1 MNKAA
6 ASRTTGIPL
15 DRDNIMKKILC
26 FGEALIDFLNTG
38 HSAQGPLNLAVFC
51 QYPGGA
57 PANAAVAV
65 ARLGGKAYFAG
76 QVGQDMFG
84 NFLRDAL
91 VAYGVNTSF
100 LLQHPTASTA
110 LAFVA
115 LDDKGERSFS
125 FHRHQTADVILSADQ
140 VSDVWFSGD
149 TILHFCSNTLTTAEI
164 ANCTHA
170 VVGKAKAAGNLIS
183 FDVNLRHNLWA
194 SGQADRA
201 VVNPLVAQSD
211 LVKFSRDE
219 LEFLAQ
225 GQIEAYIE
233 HNLAAG
239 CQLILVTDGAKPIEY
254 FTKTCTG
261 RITPP
266 QVQAVDTTAGGD
278 AFIGGFL
285 YALSSQSDL
294 AALCNQPQK
303 LEQLLHFAAVCGAY
317 AVTQPGAFTALPDLA
332 AVKTSLTAQGHDLRN
347 FPSSLFI
354 GA

>member
-1 MNKAA
+1 M
-6 ASRTTGIPL
+6 R
-15 DRDNIMKKILC
+15 KILC

-38 HSAQGPLNLAVFC
+38 HTPQGPLNLAVFC

-65 ARLGGKAYFAG
+65 ARLGGRAYFAG

-91 VAYGVNTSF
+91 VAYGVDTNF

-125 FHRHQTADVILSADQ
+125 FHRHQTADVILRSDQ
-140 VSDVWFSGD
+140 VSDLWFSGD
-149 TILHFCSNTLTTAEI
+149 TILHFCSNTLTTADI
-164 ANCTHA
+164 ASCTTT
-170 VVGKAKAAGNLIS
+170 VVSKAKAAGNLVS

-194 SGQADRA
+194 SGQADRSL
-201 VVNPLVAQSD
+201 VNQLVTQAD

-219 LEFLAQ
+219 LEYLAQ
-225 GQIEAYIE
+225 GQTEAYIQ
-233 HNLAAG
+233 HCLAQG
-239 CQLILVTDGAKPIEY
+239 CQLLLVTDGAKTIEY
-254 FTKTCTG
+254 FTQTSSG
-261 RITPP
+261 LITPP
-266 QVQAVDTTAGGD
+266 KVQAVDTTAGGD

-285 YALSSQSDL
+285 YGLSGHTDL
-294 AALCNQPQK
+294 AGFFSQTK
-303 LEQLLHFAAVCGAY
+303 VLEQTLHFAAHCGAY

-332 AVKTSLTAQGHDLRN
+332 AVKAQLTWHGHKLHD

>member
-1 MNKAA
+1 
-6 ASRTTGIPL
+6 
-15 DRDNIMKKILC
+15 MKKILC

-38 HSAQGPLNLAVFC
+38 HHPQGPLNLAVFC

-65 ARLGGKAYFAG
+65 ARLGGRAFFAG

-91 VAYGVNTSF
+91 TTYGVDTSF
-100 LLQHPTASTA
+100 LLQHPSASTA

-125 FHRHQTADVILSADQ
+125 FHRHQTADVMLSAGQ
-140 VSDVWFSGD
+140 ISDDWFSGD

-164 ANCTHA
+164 ADCTET
-170 VVGKAKAAGNLIS
+170 VVRKAKAAGNLIS

-194 SGQADRA
+194 SGQADRQL
-201 VVNPLVAQSD
+201 VNQLVAQAD
-211 LVKFSRDE
+211 LVKLSRDE
-219 LEFLAQ
+219 LEYLAQ
-225 GQIEAYIE
+225 GQTEAYIE

-239 CQLILVTDGAKPIEY
+239 CQLILVTDGAGPIEY
-254 FTKTCTG
+254 FSQSCSG

-266 QVQAVDTTAGGD
+266 RVQAVDTTAGGD

-294 AALCNQPQK
+294 AGLFHQPQK
-303 LEQLLHFAAVCGAY
+303 LEPLLHFAAHCGAY
-317 AVTQPGAFTALPDLA
+317 AVTQAGAFTALPDVA
-332 AVKTSLTAQGHDLRN
+332 AVKASLTAQGHSLPH

>member
-1 MNKAA
+1 
-6 ASRTTGIPL
+6 
-15 DRDNIMKKILC
+15 MKKILC

-225 GQIEAYIE
+225 GQLEAYIE

-239 CQLILVTDGAKPIEY
+239 CQLILVTDGARPIEY

-285 YALSSQSDL
+285 YALSGQTDL
-294 AALCNQPQK
+294 AGLFHQPQK
-303 LEQLLHFAAVCGAY
+303 LEQLLHFAAHCGAY

-332 AVKTSLTAQGHDLRN
+332 AVKARLTAQGHDLHE